1 MEKMRFEQFTNA
13 VVEKIRE
20 YLPESFANA
29 VVDLQTV
36 VKNND
41 LKLTGLTIRT
51 QSSNIS
57 PTIYL
62 EQFFERYQNGEEMS
76 KVLEHIADLRI
87 RHEVRD
93 TFDIKQITD
102 FEQVK
107 DRIVPR
113 VVGKKWNEELLKVRP
128 YTDISDLAVTYHIL
142 LDDKI
147 EGTASVAITNTLMKS
162 WGTETEELHSL
173 ALKNLPLLLPGTFQS
188 MSSVL
193 SALIVGGLDDEEAA
207 MMPQDDLMFVL
218 SNKQRMFGASAI
230 LDKDFMNEVIEKFM
244 ETGRNFI
251 LLPSSVHDWI
261 IVSSDSEYM
270 DTAQLTEMIQDVNA
284 GQVAPEER
292 LSDHP
297 YKYTTEDGL
306 IFA

>member
-1 MEKMRFEQFTNA
+1 MKKMKFEEFANS

-20 YLPESFANA
+20 YLPESYANA
-29 VVDLQTV
+29 SVDLHTV
-36 VKNND
+36 TKNND
-41 LKLTGLTIRT
+41 LKLTGLTIR
-51 QSSNIS
+51 SANSNIS

-62 EQFFERYQNGEEMS
+62 EQFYKRYQNGEEMS
-76 KVLEHIADLRI
+76 RVLENIADIRI
-87 RHEVRD
+87 RHEVSD
-93 TFDIKQITD
+93 VFDVNQITD
-102 FEQVK
+102 YERVK
-107 DRIVPR
+107 DRIIPHL
-113 VVGKKWNEELLKVRP
+113 VGKKWNEEMLKDRP
-128 YTDISDLAVTYHIL
+128 YTEIADLAVTYHIL

-147 EGTASVAITNTLMKS
+147 EGTASVAVTNALMES
-162 WGTETEELHSL
+162 WGTSKEKLHSL

-193 SALIVGGLDDEEAA
+193 SALIVGDLDDEEAA

-230 LDKDFMNEVIEKFM
+230 LDKDFMNGVTEKFM

-251 LLPSSVHDWI
+251 LLSSSVHDWI

-270 DTAQLTEMIQDVNA
+270 DTAQLTEMIQEVNA
-284 GQVAPEER
+284 GQVAPDER

-297 YKYTTEDGL
+297 YRYTVKDGL
-306 IFA
+306 FSA